1 MFLNLNTNLSVQMF
15 YMHVFGHKTVYVK
28 FSSDSSEGTVPII
41 CFSDCLLFA
50 AGKAGRTQLLE

>member
-28 FSSDSSEGTVPII
+28 FSSEGTVPII